1 MSHDDSIVLKQ
12 DLEMKGGH
20 RVKRGDRERDWEESE
35 EMDGTQYKLVNKVI
49 NAPNAIMSKVV

>member
-1 MSHDDSIVLKQ
+1 MSQADLIVLKH
-12 DLEMKGGH
+12 DLEMKGGC
-20 RVKRGDRERDWEESE
+20 RVKTGEKETE